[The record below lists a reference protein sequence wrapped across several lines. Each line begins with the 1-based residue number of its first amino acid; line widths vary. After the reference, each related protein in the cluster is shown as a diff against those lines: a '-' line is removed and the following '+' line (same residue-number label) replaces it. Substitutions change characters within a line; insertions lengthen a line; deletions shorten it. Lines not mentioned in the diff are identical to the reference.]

1 MVELAKIVVEQ
12 QPPLG
17 SEVLKSLIN
26 YLFSGEVRPGDRIPS
41 ERQLTE
47 LLGVNR
53 PAVREAV
60 RALAF
65 LGLLDVRQGSGTYFR
80 DPDQD
85 LLFTLF
91 EMSLTFGERRLQDLV
106 EARGELEVLV
116 AGLAAERRT
125 SEEAKELRDLLAVM
139 RRTQG
144 SEFVEADIEF
154 HSKIADIAR
163 NDVLRDMLKGVRLM
177 VRNWMAHNVRAA
189 GSTAVMYNDH
199 VPICKA
205 IVAGDPDAARD
216 AMAKHMI
223 GARKR
228 LGGI

>member
-177 VRNWMAHNVRAA
+177 VRNWMAHNVR
-189 GSTAVMYNDH
+189 
-199 VPICKA
+199 
-205 IVAGDPDAARD
+205 
-216 AMAKHMI
+216 
-223 GARKR
+223 
-228 LGGI
+228 

>member
-1 MVELAKIVVEQ
+1 MALTKIVVEA
-12 QPPLG
+12 QPSLG

-26 YLFSGEVRPGDRIPS
+26 YLFSGEVTPGDRIPS

-60 RALAF
+60 RTLAF

-91 EMSLTFGERRLQDLV
+91 EMSLTFGERRLEDLV

-116 AGLAAERRT
+116 AGMAAERRT
-125 SEEAKELRDLLAVM
+125 SDDAKELGELLAVM

-144 SEFVEADIEF
+144 SDFVEADIEF
-154 HSKIADIAR
+154 HSKIAVIAR
-163 NDVLRDMLKGVRLM
+163 NDVLKDMLKGVRLM

-189 GSTAVMYNDH
+189 GSTTVMYNDH

-223 GARKR
+223 GARNR
-228 LGGI
+228 LSGA